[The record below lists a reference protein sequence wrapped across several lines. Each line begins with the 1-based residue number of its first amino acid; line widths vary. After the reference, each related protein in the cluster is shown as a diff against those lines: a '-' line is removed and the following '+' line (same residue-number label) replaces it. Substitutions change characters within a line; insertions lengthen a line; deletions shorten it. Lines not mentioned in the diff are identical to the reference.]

1 MPKKLSAIC
10 LCIIMIFSAA
20 LLSSCIFSE
29 KIRISED
36 LQSSIKFI
44 YNDKNINTQMD
55 KEDSDAVVDIF
66 NNKEC
71 FTDNP
76 SCGFDGNIS
85 LTFGTDTFM
94 VACDGCSIIKHNNKY
109 FNVSDSEI
117 RQIHRIMRK
126 YGARFPCV

>member
-29 KIRISED
+29 KVRISED
-36 LQSSIKFI
+36 LKGSIKFK

-55 KEDSDAVVDIF
+55 KEDSDAVVDIL

-71 FTDNP
+71 F
-76 SCGFDGNIS
+76 
-85 LTFGTDTFM
+85 TFGTDTFM
-94 VACDGCSIIKHNNKY
+94 VACDGCSIIKYHNKY

-117 RQIHRIMRK
+117 EKIHNIMVK
-126 YGARFPCV
+126 YGAVFPCV